1 MAFNNNNNNNFSSS
15 LLSPRNKYKKESQ
28 ILNTSNKDTEIRSS
42 SLSPISKT
50 PQSLLLRSRHNY
62 KSYDEINSADFNPNN
77 NNNKFSSSLLSPR
90 NKMQYDGNNKRLIPT
105 ITINKGSLKYGK
117 DINNHNM
124 DNQNNNI
131 NNNKKK

>member
-62 KSYDEINSADFNPNN
+62 KSYDEINSADFNPN
-77 NNNKFSSSLLSPR
+77 
-90 NKMQYDGNNKRLIPT
+90 KMQYYANNERLIPN
-105 ITINKGSLKYGK
+105 ITINEGSLKYGK